1 MPIWA
6 WSTRSPSKWSS
17 RCLPRLSAPSS
28 TRPSNSAAGRPS
40 GRRRPGVRVEIL
52 LPARRSS
59 IRRASLRTESP
70 SISCDELA
78 RLTPEAGLDHRRL
91 QARPD
96 NRLAVHTLDCELLDL
111 AGLSGGSQLR
121 ERLGE
126 LLALEGLKPQ
136 DSLAATLDVEQR
148 LSVAEHHVR
157 TRGAGRTALPL
168 ELGPGERRAVGVR
181 GVGGGQD
188 LQLGLGLRQAPQA
201 LDGAGQREL
210 GPAEALHEVA
220 APSRAEQLQV
230 LQLAV
235 DRGEAAGDA
244 LGDGGLA
251 GDDPVALQ
259 HQLREG

>member
-1 MPIWA
+1 MPICA

-40 GRRRPGVRVEIL
+40 GRRRPGVRTEIL

-78 RLTPEAGLDHRRL
+78 WLTPEAGLDHRRL

-96 NRLAVHTLDCELLDL
+96 DRLAIDTLDRELLDL
-111 AGLSGGSQLR
+111 AGLSGGGQLR
-121 ERLGE
+121 QRLGE
-126 LLALEGLKPQ
+126 LLVLEGLEPQ

-157 TRGAGRTALPL
+157 TRGAGRTALSL
-168 ELGPGERRAVGVR
+168 ELWPGERRAVGVR

-188 LQLGLGLRQAPQA
+188 LQLGL
-201 LDGAGQREL
+201 
-210 GPAEALHEVA
+210 
-220 APSRAEQLQV
+220 
-230 LQLAV
+230 
-235 DRGEAAGDA
+235 
-244 LGDGGLA
+244 
-251 GDDPVALQ
+251 
-259 HQLREG
+259 